1 MALVS
6 EEPTAVYGR
15 AANDETTAVRGPA
28 RAAPESAADPAR
40 SGVGDDP
47 ATRPISPATGDVP
60 VPESQ
65 IGPAR
70 PDAASPADAASSATP
85 QATPAKPPRFY
96 ALDAFRGL
104 TIALM
109 VFVNWPGNWYL
120 PGAFGHSEWS
130 GLTLADTV
138 FPGFLVAMGTA
149 MPYATRTS
157 WRNALGRTFKLFML
171 GCVLVSYKYMV
182 PMDIYPAGILQM
194 TAIAYL
200 LVWLVTRTPRY
211 VQWSIMA
218 VFFLGITA
226 AWLWYSPAGVPA
238 GSFTQDANLADWF
251 DTTVLGIGANPEN
264 PHGWIQAASSVYIGY
279 LAGEISRATSGLR
292 RIGWLATLG
301 AGTLILGVV
310 LAVVIPLN
318 KYLWTPSF
326 VLVTG
331 GIAVLE
337 LVLLALIIPAS
348 SKGGLLRPLVVLGGH
363 AIVVY
368 AFSETIVGR
377 AHNVWLW
384 PYWEPLVTERFG
396 ELFAGALFPAIAVLV
411 CFVLAYVMEKLDIH
425 VRL

>member
-1 MALVS
+1 MAHVS
-6 EEPTAVYGR
+6 EEPTVIYGL
-15 AANDETTAVRGPA
+15 AANDEATAARGPA
-28 RAAPESAADPAR
+28 RAAPEPGAHPGSPGTGDPAASEPQPGPTR
-40 SGVGDDP
+40 SEAGNPSVTS
-47 ATRPISPATGDVP
+47 A
-60 VPESQ
+60 
-65 IGPAR
+65 
-70 PDAASPADAASSATP
+70 SATP
-85 QATPAKPPRFY
+85 QGSPAKPPRFY

-109 VFVNWPGNWYL
+109 VFVNWPGNSYL
-120 PGAFGHSEWS
+120 PPAFGHSEWS

-157 WRNALGRTFKLFML
+157 WRSAWGRTFKLFML

-200 LVWLVTRTPRY
+200 IVWLVTRAHRY
-211 VQWSIMA
+211 AQWAIMA

-226 AWLWYSPAGVPA
+226 AWLWYSPPGVSA
-238 GSFTQDANLADWF
+238 GSFTEGANLADWF
-251 DTTVLGIGANPEN
+251 DAALGIGANPEN

-292 RIGWLATLG
+292 RIGWLTALG
-301 AGTLILGVV
+301 ASTLLLG
-310 LAVVIPLN
+310 LMLTTVIPVN

-337 LVLLALIIPAS
+337 LVVLALIIPAN
-348 SKGGLLRPLVVLGGH
+348 SKGGLMRPLVVLGGH

-368 AFSETIVGR
+368 AFSETVVGR
-377 AHNVWLW
+377 AHNDWLW

-396 ELFAGALFPAIAVLV
+396 ELAAGALFPAVAVLV
-411 CFVLAYVMEKLDIH
+411 CFILAYVMEKLNIH

>member
-1 MALVS
+1 MAHVS
-6 EEPTAVYGR
+6 EEPTVIYGL
-15 AANDETTAVRGPA
+15 AANDEATAARGPA
-28 RAAPESAADPAR
+28 RAAPEPGAHPGSPGTGDPAASEPQPGPTR
-40 SGVGDDP
+40 SEAGNPSVTS
-47 ATRPISPATGDVP
+47 A
-60 VPESQ
+60 
-65 IGPAR
+65 
-70 PDAASPADAASSATP
+70 SATP
-85 QATPAKPPRFY
+85 QGSPAKPPRFY

-120 PGAFGHSEWS
+120 PEAFGHSEWS

-157 WRNALGRTFKLFML
+157 WRSAWGRTFKLFML

-194 TAIAYL
+194 TAVAYL

-211 VQWSIMA
+211 VQWAIMA

-226 AWLWYSPAGVPA
+226 AWLWYSPPGLPA

-251 DTTVLGIGANPEN
+251 DTTVLGIGPNPEN

-301 AGTLILGVV
+301 AGTLVLGVV

-396 ELFAGALFPAIAVLV
+396 ELFAGALFPAVAVLS
-411 CFVLAYVMEKLDIH
+411 CFALAYAMEKLNIH